1 MYLRASLLCLWLFSG
16 LSQAAVGVNCS
27 ALAEKLSGTV
37 PEFHPSV
44 QGKVIGTGR
53 LHFHEAPDEA
63 CANKKI
69 FVIPGDSL
77 TVYSSLEDES
87 WLEVNFIA
95 KDGED
100 YTGWVKADRVE
111 IGKPYGA
118 PPEDAD
124 DEAPVEDA
132 Q

>member
-1 MYLRASLLCLWLFSG
+1 MHLRSSLLCLCFFSG
-16 LSQAAVGVNCS
+16 LSQAAVNCS
-27 ALAEKLSGTV
+27 TLAEKISGTV
-37 PEFHPSV
+37 PGFHPAV

-53 LHFHEAPDEA
+53 VHFHEAPDEA

-69 FVIPGDSL
+69 FVIPGDAL
-77 TVYSSLEDES
+77 TIYSMLEDES

-100 YTGWVKADRVE
+100 YIGWVKADRVE
-111 IGKPYGA
+111 IGEPYGSA
-118 PPEDAD
+118 AGEGDDASVGD
-124 DEAPVEDA
+124 D